1 MVVVYGL
8 SITGSVPNG
17 MVGQFICSA
26 NASDGQFTVP
36 ADVMSNIPATDLPVA
51 GPSAGI
57 AVGSFSNARFTESGL
72 DLGYV
77 WSLVTATQYVVF
89 Q

>member
-1 MVVVYGL
+1 MRHSRLFHGQDLVVTWTGGGPNDVVVVYGL

-36 ADVMSNIPATDLPVA
+36 ADV
-51 GPSAGI
+51 
-57 AVGSFSNARFTESGL
+57 
-72 DLGYV
+72 
-77 WSLVTATQYVVF
+77 TATF
-89 Q
+89 QRRIGRWRGRARGLR

>member
-1 MVVVYGL
+1 
-8 SITGSVPNG
+8 

-36 ADVMSNIPATDLPVA
+36 ADVMANIPATDLPVA

-57 AVGSFSNARFTESGL
+57 AVDSFSNARFTASGQ

>member
-1 MVVVYGL
+1 M
-8 SITGSVPNG
+8 
-17 MVGQFICSA
+17 A
-26 NASDGQFTVP
+26 
-36 ADVMSNIPATDLPVA
+36 NIPATDLPVA

-57 AVGSFSNARFTESGL
+57 AVGSFSNARFTASGL